1 MALKTTLASLDDV
14 PAEHQSLYVQQG
26 DGFVLDIDGV
36 DEHPDV
42 ARLKSAYERTKQ
54 DRDAIRTERDEARSK
69 LSSVPE
75 DFDAEAWKRVK
86 DGKADEAQLIHL
98 RQQLEAERDQW
109 KSKYETAEAASLKNA
124 LDRDLTDAL
133 TASGVTDPGLVRGA
147 RAIISQSVKMV
158 DGKPTVETD
167 MGPLSLGE
175 HVQRWAAGEGKV
187 FVSQP
192 KGGGAKGGEGGQK
205 PLSEM
210 GDAERLALANQGKL
224 KAATQAA

>member
-1 MALKTTLASLDDV
+1 MALRTTLASLDDV
-14 PAEHQSLYVQQG
+14 PAEHQALYVQSG
-26 DGFVLDIDGV
+26 DGFVLDIEGV

-86 DGKADEAQLIHL
+86 DGKTDDAKLIQL

-109 KSKYETAEAASLKNA
+109 KGKYETAEANSLKNA

-133 TASGVTDPGLVRGA
+133 TAAGVTDPGLVRGA

-167 MGPLSLGE
+167 MGPLALVD
-175 HVQRWAAGEGKV
+175 HVQRWAGGEGKV

-192 KGGGAKGGEGGQK
+192 RGGGAKGGEGGPK
-205 PLSEM
+205 PLSEL
-210 GDAERLALANQGKL
+210 GDDERLELARQGKL
-224 KAATQAA
+224 KAAAAV